1 MRKILSI
8 VSLKGKRKHI
18 FVYNSNK
25 NTAAIVFLYHLSIQS
40 LVIALVQQWGLFQFL
55 NIYDCL
61 KTLPELIKSHRIYEN
76 NQHFPLPLPF
86 CWT

>member
-25 NTAAIVFLYHLSIQS
+25 TTAAIVFLYHLSIQA
-40 LVIALVQQWGLFQFL
+40 LMIALVQQWGLFQFL
-55 NIYDCL
+55 NTYVCF
-61 KTLPELIKSHRIYEN
+61 KTLPELIKSQRIYKN
-76 NQHFPLPLPF
+76 NQHLPLPLPF
-86 CWT
+86 C